1 MTSTVRTKM
10 EKFWLKNYPPGV
22 PPTIDTNQYQSLVD
36 MMENNFQRYATNIAF
51 SNFGTSITY
60 KELDE
65 QSKQFAAFLQK
76 DLNLTKGERVALML
90 PNILQYPIAMYGTL
104 RAGLVVVNT
113 NPLYTP
119 PELIQQLND
128 SGASTIVVVANYA
141 HVLEEALPHT
151 QIKHVIVT
159 QIGDRHSFWKQIII
173 NSVVKYV
180 KKLVPRWKISA
191 AIRFNDALQRGKKYK
206 FEKAKVAGEETAFL
220 QYTGGT
226 TGVPKGAVLT
236 HSNMVANILQCI
248 AWVWEKVKTNQE
260 IVIIALPMY
269 HIFSLTVCCLTFQE
283 IGGQGVLITDPRDLN
298 GFINELKKINFTV
311 FVGVNTLFN
320 GLLRRT
326 EFAKLNFKNLRLSV
340 AGGMAMQRMVA
351 EHWLKVTGNYIL
363 EGYGLTEA
371 SPVVSI
377 NPTNIDFFT
386 GSIGMPV
393 PSTDVKVCDEK
404 GKEVPIGEEGE
415 LYVKGPQVMKGYW
428 HKEAE
433 TKLVLTEDG
442 WLRTG
447 DIVYFDENGLLY
459 LVDRKKD
466 MIIVSGFNV
475 YPNEVEEVI
484 AAHPGVLE
492 VGVIGVPSEHSGELV
507 KAFIVKKDPNLT
519 KQSIMQFCHDKLTRY
534 KIPKIIEFRE
544 SLPKSNIGKILRRKL
559 KEL

>member
-206 FEKAKVAGEETAFL
+206 FEKAKVTGEETAFL